1 LEEGRVLLSRYRM
14 KNTAILSPLRRIPP
28 ELLDEIFWWTIES
41 SRRSALNYG
50 KFDMI
55 IPWVLTWV
63 SSRWRAV
70 ALASPSLWS
79 LVVLDYSSKTQNTL
93 SPSLFPFVE
102 AQIQRAQKLSI
113 HFFGCHE
120 IDSGPQI
127 QMFEL
132 LSRHA
137 SRWVELSVGIT
148 AGMVPLIAALRDRL
162 TSLRRLWMQ
171 WEGPESQIG
180 ESIDCFWGAS
190 SLVDVSV
197 FNEYRFMPTPHP
209 THQLTRYQLDATWET
224 HKAILKLAPNL
235 IEARIEINTTFDQ
248 PGFPSA
254 ADSEEILRLSL
265 RRLYLSD
272 PDFLG
277 SLRLPLLEM
286 VNKVT

>member
-1 LEEGRVLLSRYRM
+1 MR
-14 KNTAILSPLRRIPP
+14 NTVILSPLRRIPP

-79 LVVLDYSSKTQNTL
+79 LVILDYSSKTQNTL
-93 SPSLFPFVE
+93 SPSLFSFVE

-120 IDSGPQI
+120 IDSGPQS

-137 SRWVELSVGIT
+137 SRWVELSQAYT
-148 AGMVPLIAALRDRL
+148 
-162 TSLRRLWMQ
+162 
-171 WEGPESQIG
+171 
-180 ESIDCFWGAS
+180 
-190 SLVDVSV
+190 V
-197 FNEYRFMPTPHP
+197 F
-209 THQLTRYQLDATWET
+209 
-224 HKAILKLAPNL
+224 
-235 IEARIEINTTFDQ
+235 
-248 PGFPSA
+248 
-254 ADSEEILRLSL
+254 
-265 RRLYLSD
+265 
-272 PDFLG
+272 
-277 SLRLPLLEM
+277 
-286 VNKVT
+286 